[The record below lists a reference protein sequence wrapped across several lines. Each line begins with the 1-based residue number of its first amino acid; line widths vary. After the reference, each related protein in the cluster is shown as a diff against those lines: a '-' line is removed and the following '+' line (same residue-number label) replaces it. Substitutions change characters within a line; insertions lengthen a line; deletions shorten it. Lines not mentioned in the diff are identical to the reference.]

1 MLRNI
6 ETGKH
11 RYFYAHEINTLF
23 DNSMLLC
30 TKADLTTIQIKVN
43 QQDIFEV
50 CTQGR
55 QNTKLQIKLNIFVN
69 IFAALGKSVPMG
81 CPDSVILES
90 LLRNHQVNFLILYQ
104 NTKKP
109 HKMTI
114 NVFFERLQFICMD

>member
-6 ETGKH
+6 KTGKH

-30 TKADLTTIQIKVN
+30 TKADLTTIQIMVN
-43 QQDIFEV
+43 KQDIIEV
-50 CTQGR
+50 RTQGR
-55 QNTKLQIKLNIFVN
+55 QNTKLRFKLNTFVT

-90 LLRNHQVNFLILYQ
+90 LLRNHQVNLLILYQ
-104 NTKKP
+104 NTKQP
-109 HKMTI
+109 HNDNI
-114 NVFFERLQFICMD
+114 CFFFERLQFICMD